1 MTKKKKKPLLEE
13 LKLMPCKWKYTLSRL
28 KGTHEE
34 YLWKALFDTEE
45 KSITAKLGQGP
56 NLKRK
61 NPTKS
66 VRSF

>member
-1 MTKKKKKPLLEE
+1 
-13 LKLMPCKWKYTLSRL
+13 MPCKWKYTLSRL

-34 YLWKALFDTEE
+34 YLWKVLFDTEE

-66 VRSF
+66 VKSF